1 MDAEQQLHRLL
12 ASSGESEVVE
22 FKEAKNVYDFSKLGK
37 YFSALSNE
45 ANLKGVPSAWL
56 VFGVRDNLQVVG
68 SQFREAFKDLQSLKK
83 EVADKVSQRLSF
95 IDIHTVLHPD
105 GRVLLFEIPAAPQG
119 LPVTWEGHY
128 YGRDGESLGP
138 LSLEEIERIRGQNR
152 PQDWSAGICPGA
164 SLADLSTE
172 AIALARREFATKHP
186 KMAAELPAWSDETF
200 LNKSK
205 LTIQGQITRT
215 AILLLGKPEAAHW
228 LNPASPTISWI
239 LKDRDGSERDYQHF
253 SCPLLASADEVYR
266 KIRNLKYRY
275 MSDSSLF
282 PEEVDQYDPFIIR
295 EALNNAIAH
304 QDYQLGGKVSVVEF
318 EDGQL
323 CFSNPGAFIPGS
335 VEQVI
340 QADAP
345 ESRYRNRFLTDA
357 MVNLNMIDTIGS
369 GIRKMFLIQKNRFF
383 PLPEYQLEQN
393 RVQVT
398 ITGRVLDISY
408 ARKLAELPNLAL
420 DDIILL
426 DRVQKHKSLSDAQV
440 RHLKAQRLIE
450 GRKPNFHISA
460 QVARHS
466 DDLAQYILNRGIDD
480 THYKRL
486 ICELIQQ
493 SGSARRSAIDKLLVD
508 KLPDVLDIQQKAHK
522 IKNLLQSLKKQGVIE
537 PKGKLWQMSKG

>member
-1 MDAEQQLHRLL
+1 MNALRQLQRLL
-12 ASSGESEVVE
+12 DGNGESEVVE
-22 FKEAKNVYDFSKLGK
+22 FKEAKNGYDFSKLGK

-56 VFGVRDNLQVVG
+56 VFGVKDNLQVVG
-68 SQFREAFKDLQSLKK
+68 SQFREAFKELQSLKK

-95 IDIHTVLHPD
+95 IDIHTVEHPD

-119 LPVTWEGHY
+119 LPVSWDGHY
-128 YGRDGESLGP
+128 FGRDGESLGP

-152 PQDWSAGICPGA
+152 LQDWSAGICPGA

-186 KMAAELPAWSDETF
+186 KMAVELPAWSDETF
-200 LNKSK
+200 LNKAK

-275 MSDSSLF
+275 MSESSLF

-295 EALNNAIAH
+295 EALNNAVAH

-323 CFSNPGAFIPGS
+323 CFSNPGAFITGS

-345 ESRYRNRFLTDA
+345 ESR
-357 MVNLNMIDTIGS
+357 
-369 GIRKMFLIQKNRFF
+369 
-383 PLPEYQLEQN
+383 
-393 RVQVT
+393 
-398 ITGRVLDISY
+398 
-408 ARKLAELPNLAL
+408 
-420 DDIILL
+420 
-426 DRVQKHKSLSDAQV
+426 
-440 RHLKAQRLIE
+440 
-450 GRKPNFHISA
+450 
-460 QVARHS
+460 
-466 DDLAQYILNRGIDD
+466 
-480 THYKRL
+480 
-486 ICELIQQ
+486 
-493 SGSARRSAIDKLLVD
+493 
-508 KLPDVLDIQQKAHK
+508 
-522 IKNLLQSLKKQGVIE
+522 
-537 PKGKLWQMSKG
+537 

>member
-1 MDAEQQLHRLL
+1 MDMEQQLQRLL
-12 ASSGESEVVE
+12 AGSGENEVVE
-22 FKEAKNVYDFSKLGK
+22 FKEAKNSYDFDKLGR

-45 ANLKGVPSAWL
+45 ANLKGLPCAWL
-56 VFGVRDNLQVVG
+56 VLGVNDHQQVVG
-68 SQFREAFKDLQSLKK
+68 TRFREAIRQLQSLKK
-83 EVADKVSQRLSF
+83 EVADKVSQRLTF
-95 IDIHTVLHPD
+95 IEIHALQEPA

-119 LPVTWEGHY
+119 LPVAWEGHY

-138 LSLEEIERIRGQNR
+138 LSLEEIERIRSQSR
-152 PQDWSAGICPGA
+152 LQDWSAGLCPGA
-164 SLADLSTE
+164 SLADLSQE
-172 AIALARREFATKHP
+172 AIVLARREFATKHS
-186 KMAAELPAWSDETF
+186 KLAAELPSWSDEAF
-200 LNKSK
+200 LNKAK

-228 LNPASPTISWI
+228 LNPASPTLSWI
-239 LKDRDGSERDYQHF
+239 LKDRDGLERDYQHF
-253 SCPLLASADEVYR
+253 SCPLLLSADEVYR

-275 MSDSSLF
+275 MSEGSLF
-282 PEEVDQYDPFIIR
+282 PEEVDQYAPFIIR

-304 QDYQLGGKVSVVEF
+304 QDYELGGKVSVVEF
-318 EDGQL
+318 EDGRL
-323 CFSNPGAFIPGS
+323 CFSNPGIFIPGS

-345 ESRYRNRFLTDA
+345 ESRYRNRFLSDA

-383 PLPEYQLEQN
+383 PLPEYQLERN

-398 ITGRVLDISY
+398 ITGRVLDMSY

-426 DRVQKHKSLSDAQV
+426 DRVQKRKSLSDAQA
-440 RHLKAQRLIE
+440 RHLKQQRLIE

-466 DDLAQYILNRGIDD
+466 DDLAQYIRNRGIDD

-493 SGSARRSAIDKLLVD
+493 SGSARRADIDKLLLD
-508 KLPDVLDIQQKAHK
+508 KLPDVLDRQQKANK
-522 IKNLLQSLKKQGVIE
+522 IKNLLQALKNQGVIE
-537 PKGKLWQMSKG
+537 TKGKLWGMSKR

>member
-1 MDAEQQLHRLL
+1 MDALRQLQCLL
-12 ASSGESEVVE
+12 DGNGESEVVE
-22 FKEAKNVYDFSKLGK
+22 FKEAKNGYDFSKLGK

-56 VFGVRDNLQVVG
+56 VFGVKDNLQVVG
-68 SQFREAFKDLQSLKK
+68 SQFREAFKELQSLKK

-95 IDIHTVLHPD
+95 IDIHTVPHPD

-119 LPVTWEGHY
+119 LPVSWDGHY
-128 YGRDGESLGP
+128 FGRDGESLGP

-152 PQDWSAGICPGA
+152 LQDWSAGICPGA
-164 SLADLSTE
+164 SLADLSEE

-186 KMAAELPAWSDETF
+186 KLAAELPAWSDETF
-200 LNKSK
+200 LNKAK

-275 MSDSSLF
+275 MSESSLF

-304 QDYQLGGKVSVVEF
+304 QDYQMGGKVSVVEF

-323 CFSNPGAFIPGS
+323 CFSNPGAFIPGT

-426 DRVQKHKSLSDAQV
+426 DRVQKHKPLSDAQV

-493 SGSARRSAIDKLLVD
+493 SGSAKRSAIDKLLID
-508 KLPDVLDIQQKAHK
+508 KLPDVLDIRQKAHK

>member
-1 MDAEQQLHRLL
+1 MDAAQQLHRLL
-12 ASSGESEVVE
+12 ASRGESEVVE
-22 FKEAKNVYDFSKLGK
+22 FKEAKNSYDFSKLGK

-45 ANLKGVPSAWL
+45 ANLKNVPSAWL
-56 VFGVRDNLQVVG
+56 VFGVKDNQRVVG

-119 LPVTWEGHY
+119 LPVSWDGHY
-128 YGRDGESLGP
+128 FGRDGESLGP

-152 PQDWSAGICPGA
+152 LQDWSAGICPGA
-164 SLADLSTE
+164 SLADLSAE
-172 AIALARREFATKHP
+172 AIALARREFTTKHP
-186 KMAAELPAWSDETF
+186 KLAAELPAWRHETF
-200 LNKSK
+200 LNKAK

-335 VEQVI
+335 VEEVI

-493 SGSARRSAIDKLLVD
+493 SGSAKRSAIDKLLVD

>member
-1 MDAEQQLHRLL
+1 M
-12 ASSGESEVVE
+12 
-22 FKEAKNVYDFSKLGK
+22 
-37 YFSALSNE
+37 
-45 ANLKGVPSAWL
+45 
-56 VFGVRDNLQVVG
+56 
-68 SQFREAFKDLQSLKK
+68 
-83 EVADKVSQRLSF
+83 
-95 IDIHTVLHPD
+95 
-105 GRVLLFEIPAAPQG
+105 
-119 LPVTWEGHY
+119 
-128 YGRDGESLGP
+128 
-138 LSLEEIERIRGQNR
+138 
-152 PQDWSAGICPGA
+152 
-164 SLADLSTE
+164 
-172 AIALARREFATKHP
+172 ARREFATKHP
-186 KMAAELPAWSDETF
+186 KMAAELPAWSDEAF

>member
-1 MDAEQQLHRLL
+1 MSALRQLQRLL
-12 ASSGESEVVE
+12 DGNGESEVVE
-22 FKEAKNVYDFSKLGK
+22 FKEAKNGYDFSKLGK
-37 YFSALSNE
+37 YFSALNNE

-56 VFGVRDNLQVVG
+56 VFGVKDNLQVVG
-68 SQFREAFKDLQSLKK
+68 SQFREAFKELQSLKK

-95 IDIHTVLHPD
+95 IDIHTVEHPD

-119 LPVTWEGHY
+119 LPVSWDGHY
-128 YGRDGESLGP
+128 FGRDGESLGP

-152 PQDWSAGICPGA
+152 LQDWSAGICPGA

-186 KMAAELPAWSDETF
+186 KMAVELPAWSDETF
-200 LNKSK
+200 LNKAK

-275 MSDSSLF
+275 MSESSLF

-295 EALNNAIAH
+295 EALNNAVAH

-426 DRVQKHKSLSDAQV
+426 DRVQKHKPLSDAQV

-493 SGSARRSAIDKLLVD
+493 SGSAKRSAIDKLLID
-508 KLPDVLDIQQKAHK
+508 KLPDVLDIRQKAHK

-537 PKGKLWQMSKG
+537 PRGKLWQMSKG

>member
-22 FKEAKNVYDFSKLGK
+22 FKEAKNGYDFSKLGK

-253 SCPLLASADEVYR
+253 LARCWLVPTRCTA
-266 KIRNLKYRY
+266 
-275 MSDSSLF
+275 
-282 PEEVDQYDPFIIR
+282 
-295 EALNNAIAH
+295 
-304 QDYQLGGKVSVVEF
+304 
-318 EDGQL
+318 
-323 CFSNPGAFIPGS
+323 
-335 VEQVI
+335 
-340 QADAP
+340 
-345 ESRYRNRFLTDA
+345 
-357 MVNLNMIDTIGS
+357 
-369 GIRKMFLIQKNRFF
+369 
-383 PLPEYQLEQN
+383 
-393 RVQVT
+393 
-398 ITGRVLDISY
+398 
-408 ARKLAELPNLAL
+408 
-420 DDIILL
+420 
-426 DRVQKHKSLSDAQV
+426 
-440 RHLKAQRLIE
+440 
-450 GRKPNFHISA
+450 
-460 QVARHS
+460 
-466 DDLAQYILNRGIDD
+466 
-480 THYKRL
+480 
-486 ICELIQQ
+486 
-493 SGSARRSAIDKLLVD
+493 RSAT
-508 KLPDVLDIQQKAHK
+508 
-522 IKNLLQSLKKQGVIE
+522 
-537 PKGKLWQMSKG
+537 

>member
-22 FKEAKNVYDFSKLGK
+22 FKEAKNGYDFSKLGK

-56 VFGVRDNLQVVG
+56 VFGVKDNLQVVG
-68 SQFREAFKDLQSLKK
+68 SQLREAFKDLQSLKK

>member
-1 MDAEQQLHRLL
+1 MDAQQQLQRLL
-12 ASSGESEVVE
+12 AGSGESEVVE
-22 FKEAKNVYDFSKLGK
+22 FKEAKNGYDFTKLGK

-45 ANLKGVPSAWL
+45 ANLKGVHSAWL
-56 VFGVRDNLQVVG
+56 VFGVKDNQQVVG
-68 SQFREAFKDLQSLKK
+68 SQFRMAFKDLQSLKK
-83 EVADKVSQRLSF
+83 EVADKVSQRLTF
-95 IDIHTVLHPD
+95 IEIYTVQHAE

-119 LPVTWEGHY
+119 LPVSWDGHY
-128 YGRDGESLGP
+128 FGRDGESLGP
-138 LSLEEIERIRGQNR
+138 LSLEEIERIRNQNR
-152 PQDWSAGICPGA
+152 LQDWSAGICPGA
-164 SLADLSTE
+164 SLADLSAE
-172 AIALARREFATKHP
+172 AIALARREYATKHP
-186 KMAAELPAWSDETF
+186 KIAAELPTWSDETF
-200 LNKSK
+200 LNKAK

-228 LNPASPTISWI
+228 LNPASPTLSWI
-239 LKDRDGSERDYQHF
+239 LKDRDGLERDYQHF
-253 SCPLLASADEVYR
+253 SCPLLVSADELYR

-275 MSDSSLF
+275 MSEGSLF

-304 QDYQLGGKVSVVEF
+304 QDYELGGKVSLVEF
-318 EDGQL
+318 EDGRL

-426 DRVQKHKSLSDAQV
+426 DRVQKQKSLSDTQA
-440 RHLKAQRLIE
+440 RHLKAQGLIE

-493 SGSARRSAIDKLLVD
+493 SGSAKRSAIDKLLVD
-508 KLPDVLDIQQKAHK
+508 KLPDVLDIQQKANK
-522 IKNLLQSLKKQGVIE
+522 IKNLLQALKKQGVIE
-537 PKGKLWQMSKG
+537 PKGKLWQMSKD

>member
-22 FKEAKNVYDFSKLGK
+22 FKEAKNGYDFSKLGK

-56 VFGVRDNLQVVG
+56 VFGVKDNLQVVG

>member
-1 MDAEQQLHRLL
+1 MHGRGQDGVLCRGKVTPLL
-12 ASSGESEVVE
+12 V
-22 FKEAKNVYDFSKLGK
+22 
-37 YFSALSNE
+37 FSA
-45 ANLKGVPSAWL
+45 KSAAAL
-56 VFGVRDNLQVVG
+56 VKMRSLACN
-68 SQFREAFKDLQSLKK
+68 LQSLKK

-345 ESRYRNRFLTDA
+345 ESRYRNRCLTDA

>member
-22 FKEAKNVYDFSKLGK
+22 FKEAKNGYDFSKLGK

-45 ANLKGVPSAWL
+45 ANLKGMPSAWL
-56 VFGVRDNLQVVG
+56 VFGVKDNLQVVG

-186 KMAAELPAWSDETF
+186 KMASELPAWSDETF

>member
-22 FKEAKNVYDFSKLGK
+22 FKEAKNGYDFSKLGK

-466 DDLAQYILNRGIDD
+466 DDLAQYIPNRGIDD

>member
-22 FKEAKNVYDFSKLGK
+22 FKEAKNGYDFSKLGK

-56 VFGVRDNLQVVG
+56 VFGVKDNLQVVG
-68 SQFREAFKDLQSLKK
+68 SQFREAFKNLQSLKK